1 MSVWSGLAAAGIA
14 IALAV
19 AVWGQPLWE
28 WRLDGPQETEIWSY
42 GPFAARHT
50 LFNKTT
56 GNLTEDRTYAYAQLP
71 GQPRMAA
78 VFAEFG
84 QFFLIGLLAAFGGIA
99 LAAVSAW
106 KKIRGIFAGAALLAS
121 CATFLYSGLSLAIG
135 VPPAATGDGLGLG
148 GGQIPE
154 FRGQAQ
160 DLGTGMTLTWT
171 PVMGWIVVLAAGLAA
186 AWGSS
191 DLWHARPLRRATSK
205 IAKASAPESPV
216 RMMPPPPPPL
226 VELVREEPPEPDIE
240 EVFVI
245 ASNGL
250 LVKHMSRSL
259 MTDKDRDVVGG
270 MISAIS
276 SFVREAFTERDGEV
290 HEVTLGEHRFVMCS
304 DPSLVVAVLVK
315 VGETEDIVHR
325 LRHLIALL
333 KDRYADRLVNWQGA
347 PLDGIEDELSVLWE
361 PYHLPPPPAV

>member
-1 MSVWSGLAAAGIA
+1 MSVWSGVAAAGVA

-19 AVWGQPLWE
+19 AVLGQPLWE
-28 WRLDGPQETEIWSY
+28 WRLDSPQETEVWSY

-50 LFNKTT
+50 VTNKTS
-56 GNLTEDRTYAYAQLP
+56 GNLTEDRRYGYVGDL
-71 GQPRMAA
+71 GNVQPQMAA
-78 VFAEFG
+78 AFAEFG
-84 QFFLIGLLAAFGGIA
+84 KFFLIGLGAALGGIV
-99 LAAVSAW
+99 LAGVSAW
-106 KKIRGIFAGAALLAS
+106 KKVRGIFAGAVLLTS
-121 CATFLYSGLSLAIG
+121 CAAFLYSGLSLVLG
-135 VPPAATGDGLGLG
+135 VPPAATADGLGLG

-154 FRGQAQ
+154 FRGQAISA
-160 DLGTGMTLTWT
+160 GTTLTWT

-205 IAKASAPESPV
+205 IAKASAPKSPE
-216 RMMPPPPPPL
+216 RMMPPPPPPP

-250 LVKHMSRSL
+250 LIKHMSHSL